1 MENEYQYWK
10 QKGLEVFRKQLQQ
23 EVVDKTQKIAHIMIE
38 HQIKQLENDEWGDW
52 MDLKQLCEL

>member
-23 EVVDKTQKIAHIMIE
+23 EVVNETQKIAHIMIE

-52 MDLKQLCEL
+52 MDLKQLCQL

>member
-23 EVVDKTQKIAHIMIE
+23 EVVDKTQKIANIMIE

>member
-23 EVVDKTQKIAHIMIE
+23 EVVDETQKIAHIMIE
-38 HQIKQLENDEWGDW
+38 HQIKQLENDEWGDL
-52 MDLKQLCEL
+52 MDLKQLCQL